1 MCRHLAYLG
10 PARSP
15 AEFLFDAPHSLLH
28 QSYAPADMRGGG
40 MVNADG
46 FGLAWYGETGAP
58 VRYRRA
64 SPLWTDEDL
73 PALAGSVRAGA
84 FVAAVRNGTTGMPA
98 VQAACAP
105 FVDGRWLFSHNGLV
119 PGWPD
124 TLAALA
130 GKLPVTDLLTL
141 AAPTDSVVLWAL
153 LAERLRSGEDPEK
166 AVFDLIGAVARAAPG
181 SRLNFLLT
189 DGTVLI
195 ATAWTHALSV
205 RETGSGSGRAVL
217 VASEPLDTDPAWR
230 PVPDGHAV
238 VVRREPAGVPSYR
251 VIPIPDDRSET

>member
-10 PARSP
+10 PPRSP

-40 MVNADG
+40 VVNADG
-46 FGLAWYGETGAP
+46 FGLAWYGEDGPP

-73 PALAGSVRAGA
+73 PGLARSVRARA

-98 VQAACAP
+98 GEAACAP
-105 FVDGRWLFSHNGLV
+105 FVDGQWSFSHNGMV
-119 PGWPD
+119 RGWPD
-124 TLAALA
+124 SLAALA

-141 AAPTDSVVLWAL
+141 PVPTDSALLWAL
-153 LAERLRSGEDPEK
+153 LAERLHAGEDPAQ
-166 AVFDLIGAVARAAPG
+166 AVVDLVARVARAAPG

-189 DGTVLI
+189 DGSVVV
-195 ATAWTHALSV
+195 ATAWTHALSLL
-205 RETGSGSGRAVL
+205 RTGDAV
-217 VASEPLDTDPAWR
+217 VIASEPLDTEPGWR
-230 PVPDGHAV
+230 PVPDGYAV
-238 VVRREPAGVPSYR
+238 VARHGSVDLVRIDVS
-251 VIPIPDDRSET
+251 IDTRSGA